1 MMYKFMELNDK
12 TEINYSDIQLRN
24 GQESTKVYIEKP
36 VEGGF
41 HSATCYLPS
50 YDWEEIN
57 GFSHKEIEN
66 LKDIVESTAHI
77 ILKYSKLGGLDNAAN
92 I

>member
-12 TEINYSDIQLRN
+12 TEINYSDIMTRN
-24 GQESTKVYIEKP
+24 GREVTKVYIEKP
-36 VEGGF
+36 VSGGF

-50 YDWEEIN
+50 YDWQDIV
-57 GFSHKEIEN
+57 GFSEDELAN

-77 ILKYSKLGGLDNAAN
+77 IIKYSKLGGLENAAN

>member
-12 TEINYSDIQLRN
+12 TEINYSDIMTQN
-24 GQESTKVYIEKP
+24 GKDVTKVYIEKP
-36 VEGGF
+36 VLGGF

-50 YDWEEIN
+50 YDWQDIV
-57 GFSHKEIEN
+57 GFSEDELAN
-66 LKDIVESTAHI
+66 LKDIIESTAHI
-77 ILKYSKLGGLDNAAN
+77 IIKYSKLGGLENAAN